1 LEVPIMQAVL
11 KDPKTQG
18 KAIDN
23 YLGYSIQEISG
34 WYLAIP
40 CGWVGEVLEAGDLPH
55 LRLKI
60 WRWWHQ
66 LS

>member
-1 LEVPIMQAVL
+1 MQAVL
-11 KDPKTQG
+11 KDPKNQG
-18 KAIDN
+18 KAIDQ
-23 YLGYSIQEISG
+23 YLGYSIQEVSG

-40 CGWVGEVLEAGDLPH
+40 CGWVGEVIEAGDMPH

-66 LS
+66 LGD

>member
-1 LEVPIMQAVL
+1 MQATL
-11 KDPKTQG
+11 KDVKTHG
-18 KAIDN
+18 KAIDK

-40 CGWVGEVLEAGDLPH
+40 CCWAGEVLEAGDMPH

-66 LS
+66 MSD